1 MQTSLKLK
9 VGIYLALALTLS
21 MSVFTFLVVRHQR
34 EQMLEAAKDH
44 LGQVSEIVTRST
56 RYAMM
61 QNQPDYVSRIIHD
74 IARQGNMV
82 KLRIVAKDGRVIL
95 SSNAAEV
102 GQVIDRNAD
111 GCINCHLGEKPLEHV
126 DKSGRTWVYTNPAGK
141 RLLGSMEVIRNDQS
155 CASAACHVHD
165 KAQSVLGVLDITY
178 SLDDI
183 DQTLRIDSVAMAI
196 YSLNFIIVCALLVS
210 LMVGRL
216 VYRPLADLEEG
227 ARRLASGDLEH
238 AIPVRSGDEFGHVAA
253 SFNAMVTALQGSQR
267 ELQQWAS
274 KLEHKVEERTRELR
288 IAEAETLRSEKLA
301 SVGLLAAGIAHE
313 LNNPLTG
320 VLTFSHL
327 LRQNAAE
334 GSQDAE
340 DLDLIIHETKRCAA
354 IIKRLLD
361 FAREK
366 APEKKFAD
374 VNQIIERAM
383 RIVERPASLAGIDIV
398 LELDRVLPPVWIDG
412 DHVEQ
417 VVLNMLVNAQHAIAA
432 QGRIILRSRSLPE
445 PRIPGP
451 DRPPVAMIEID
462 IIDNG
467 CGIPPENLQRIFD
480 PFFTSKEVGKGTGL
494 GLSVSHGIIA
504 AHGGGIEVESEVG
517 KGTTFRIFLP
527 VHAPLVS
534 VSANNVLAGVPD
546 EHQNTGR

>member
-21 MSVFTFLVVRHQR
+21 MSVFTYFGVRHQR
-34 EQMLEAAKDH
+34 EQMLDAAKDH

-56 RYAMM
+56 RYAML

-95 SSNAAEV
+95 SSNDAEV
-102 GQVIDRNAD
+102 GQIIDRNAD

-126 DKSGRTWVYTNPAGK
+126 DKSGRTWIYTNPAGL
-141 RLLGSMEVIRNDQS
+141 RLLGSMEVIRNDQT
-155 CASAACHVHD
+155 CASAACHVHAQ
-165 KAQSVLGVLDITY
+165 AQSVLGVLDIAY

-183 DQTLRIDSVAMAI
+183 DQNLRINSWAMAI
-196 YSLNFIIVCALLVS
+196 YSLNFIIICALLVS

-227 ARRLASGDLEH
+227 ARRLASGDLGH

-253 SFNAMVTALQGSQR
+253 SFNIMATALQGSQR

-274 KLEHKVEERTRELR
+274 RLEQKVEERTRELR

-327 LRQNAAE
+327 LRQKADQ

-366 APEKKFAD
+366 TPEKKFTN
-374 VNQIIERAM
+374 VNQVIERAV
-383 RIVERPASLAGIDIV
+383 RILERPASLAGVDII
-398 LELDRVLPPVWIDG
+398 LELEQDLPPVWIDG
-412 DHVEQ
+412 DQVEQ
-417 VVLNMLVNAQHAIAA
+417 VILNMLVNAQHAIAA
-432 QGRIILRSRSLPE
+432 QGRIILQSRSLPE
-445 PRIPGP
+445 PRSPGP
-451 DRPPVAMIEID
+451 DLAPVAMIEID

-467 CGIPPENLQRIFD
+467 CGIPAQNLQRIFD
-480 PFFTSKEVGKGTGL
+480 PFFTSKEVGRGTGL
-494 GLSVSHGIIA
+494 GLSVSHGIIT
-504 AHGGGIEVESEVG
+504 AHGGAIEVVSEVD
-517 KGTTFRIFLP
+517 KGTTFRVFLP
-527 VHAPLVS
+527 VHAPVDP
-534 VSANNVLAGVPD
+534 VSANNVSSRSP
-546 EHQNTGR
+546 